1 MNMESAY
8 AKSNIKQTF
17 LSILPAQIFSF
28 VTSSLS
34 GIVNGL
40 VIGNYLTNLD
50 MIALGFVSPVV
61 QVLSVS
67 STVVSAGSRIICGR
81 YIGRGEK
88 EKINYAFTTA
98 VNILLIV
105 GIVLTIVGI
114 TFAGPI
120 ANVISNADAYS
131 RTVDYIR
138 GLSIGIIPTILVPCL
153 MTFLQM
159 KNEGTYALI
168 STAFLAASNLILDL
182 LLINEY
188 EASIFGVGLVTSI
201 SQYLTLAFIVL
212 KFINCEELPHLKRG
226 GERFY
231 KETIIIGVPSAM
243 ANLLYGLRNST
254 LIKIGSIYGNEV
266 VNAISILNSSC
277 GPIDAL
283 NIGTGQACLML
294 ASVYIGE
301 KDKKSLTTLVKV
313 SIYYGCILA
322 LIKVGLIFGFGDKI
336 ALAYNATGLAKEYTI
351 QLYRAYSYTM
361 PLNIITCCIM
371 NTYQSFG
378 KITYCNIL
386 MLLTAFIMPISFVY
400 TAKNLIGVNS
410 IWYCYVEAEILILIV
425 IYAYAC
431 FKKKRVIKNLE
442 DILVLDEQI
451 EVGNHISITVK
462 TTEEVVEVAKQV
474 QEYCLKENIDRKKS
488 MITGLCCEEM
498 AANIVEHGF
507 TKSNKKDKQIDIFV
521 DVENENVH
529 IRIKDNS
536 VAFDPHIKIDDS
548 NPEVNIGIKMVSK
561 LAKEMNYQ
569 NAFGLNVLSIIL

>member
-1 MNMESAY
+1 MESAY
-8 AKSNIKQTF
+8 AKNNIKQTF
-17 LSILPAQIFSF
+17 LAILPAQIFSF

-40 VIGNYLTNLD
+40 IIGNYLTNLD

-88 EKINYAFTTA
+88 EKINYSFTTA
-98 VNILLIV
+98 VNILLVV
-105 GIVLTIVGI
+105 GIILTIIGI
-114 TFAGPI
+114 AFASPI
-120 ANVISNADAYS
+120 ASIISNADAHS
-131 RTVDYIR
+131 RTVAYIR

-159 KNEGTYALI
+159 KNEGTYALV
-168 STAFLAASNLILDL
+168 STAFLALSNLLLDL
-182 LLINEY
+182 MLIKEY
-188 EASIFGVGLVTSI
+188 EANIFGVGLVTSI

-212 KFINCEELPHLKRG
+212 KFINCEELPHLIRG

-231 KETIIIGVPSAM
+231 KETILIGIPSAM

-254 LIKIGSIYGNEV
+254 LIKIGSIYGNEA

-277 GPIDAL
+277 GPIDAI

-313 SIYYGCILA
+313 SIYYGVILA

-351 QLYRAYSYTM
+351 QLYRAYSFTM
-361 PLNIITCCIM
+361 PLNIATCCVM

-378 KITYCNIL
+378 KISYCNIL
-386 MLLTAFIMPISFVY
+386 MLFTAFIMPISFVY
-400 TAKNLIGVNS
+400 AFKNLIGVYS
-410 IWYCYVEAEILILIV
+410 IWYCYVVAEVLIQLVMYI
-425 IYAYAC
+425 YAC
-431 FKKKRVIKNLE
+431 FKKKRLINRLE

-462 TTEEVVEVAKQV
+462 TTEEVVEVAKKV
-474 QEYCLKENIDRKKS
+474 QEYCLNENIDKKKS
-488 MITGLCCEEM
+488 MVAGLCCEEI

-507 TKSNKKDKQIDIFV
+507 TKSKKKDKQIDIYV
-521 DVENENVH
+521 DAENENVR

-536 VAFDPHIKIDDS
+536 VAFDPHIKINDD